1 MTVDWIRGTI
11 FIALAALTITL
22 AYLIQRHERV
32 QSLKTVWIWPAVYT
46 LLALRSILTHRALDE
61 ETARWMIVAAVA
73 GAVFGV
79 ARGIAFGVR
88 SGEKPG
94 TLILRPTLISGIIF
108 LIALIYNEYQHVFRW
123 GDPSLERI
131 AKSLIVLTA
140 VNSIA
145 VNATRLIKW
154 NVSGRP

>member
-11 FIALAALTITL
+11 FIALAALTIAL

-46 LLALRSILTHRALDE
+46 LLALRTISTHRALDE
-61 ETARWMIVAAVA
+61 QTVRWMIVAGIA
-73 GAVFGV
+73 GLILGV
-79 ARGIAFGVR
+79 ARGLAFGVR
-88 SGEKPG
+88 TGEKPG
-94 TLILRPTLISGIIF
+94 TVILRPTLVSGIIF
-108 LIALIYNEYQHVFRW
+108 LIALMYNEYQHVFRW

-140 VNSIA
+140 ASSIA
-145 VNATRLIKW
+145 VNATRLVKW
-154 NVSGRP
+154 NIAGRR

>member
-11 FIALAALTITL
+11 FIALAALTIAL

-46 LLALRSILTHRALDE
+46 LLALRTILTHRALDE
-61 ETARWMIVAAVA
+61 QTVRWMIVAGIA
-73 GAVFGV
+73 GLILGV
-79 ARGIAFGVR
+79 ARGLAFGVR
-88 SGEKPG
+88 TGEKPG
-94 TLILRPTLISGIIF
+94 TVILRPTLVSGIIF
-108 LIALIYNEYQHVFRW
+108 LIALMYNEYQHVFRW

-140 VNSIA
+140 ASSIA
-145 VNATRLIKW
+145 VNATRLVKW
-154 NVSGRP
+154 NIAGRR